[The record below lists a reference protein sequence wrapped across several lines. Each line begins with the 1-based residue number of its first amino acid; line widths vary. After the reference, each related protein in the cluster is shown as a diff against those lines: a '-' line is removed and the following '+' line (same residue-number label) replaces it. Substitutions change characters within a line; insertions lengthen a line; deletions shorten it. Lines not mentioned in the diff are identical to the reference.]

1 MHLSLQLIHLLF
13 TEVSSVN
20 SFMLWSLISVA
31 VDDLVKTDEPCSTSC
46 KHTVEAYLDGAAHS

>member
-20 SFMLWSLISVA
+20 SFMLWSFISVA
-31 VDDLVKTDEPCSTSC
+31 VDDLVKTDESPMQ
-46 KHTVEAYLDGAAHS
+46 YLL